1 MRELIAVAAFIAW
14 PVGAQAQHEMH
25 HPALADVINLQA
37 EASREVENDQL
48 VAVLAA
54 EAQGA
59 NPAELAET
67 VNKKMA
73 EALKAA
79 KEVPS
84 VKLRSGNY
92 QTFAQRGKEGRIEAW
107 QVSQELRLET
117 GDVPAAVKLIG
128 RLQQGLNV
136 RSMAMRL
143 APQTRRQAEES
154 LIAEAVAAFDARAD
168 VARKALKAKSY
179 SVRELN
185 IGTAGGGA
193 PRPMQYE
200 FAAASRA
207 APVAIEAGLSQVSVT
222 VSGSIQ
228 LQR

>member
-1 MRELIAVAAFIAW
+1 MRALIAMAAFIAL
-14 PVGAQAQHEMH
+14 PASVQAQREAYHER
-25 HPALADVINLQA
+25 LADVVNLQA

-59 NPAELAET
+59 NPAELAEA

-73 EALKAA
+73 AALKGA

-84 VKLRSGNY
+84 VKVRSGNY
-92 QTFAQRGKEGRIEAW
+92 QTFPQRGKDGRIEGW
-107 QVSQELRLET
+107 QVSQELRLEA
-117 GDVPAAVKLIG
+117 GDVAAAARLIG
-128 RLQQGLNV
+128 QLQQSLNV

-143 APQTRRQAEES
+143 APQTRRQVEES
-154 LIAEAVAAFDARAD
+154 LIGEAVAAFDARAD
-168 VARKALKAKSY
+168 LMRKALKAKGY
-179 SVRELN
+179 GVRELN
-185 IGTAGGGA
+185 LGTAGGG
-193 PRPMQYE
+193 PRPMPME
-200 FAAASRA
+200 FAAAARA
-207 APVAIEAGLSQVSVT
+207 APVALEAGVSQVTVT

>member
-1 MRELIAVAAFIAW
+1 MRELFAVAALIAW
-14 PVGAQAQHEMH
+14 PGGAQAQQEMH
-25 HPALADVINLQA
+25 HAVLADVVNLQA

-48 VAVLAA
+48 LAVLAA

-84 VKLRSGNY
+84 VRLRSGNY
-92 QTFAQRGKEGRIEAW
+92 QTIPQRGKDGRVDAW

-128 RLQQGLNV
+128 RLQQSLNV
-136 RSMAMRL
+136 RSMAMR
-143 APQTRRQAEES
+143 
-154 LIAEAVAAFDARAD
+154 
-168 VARKALKAKSY
+168 
-179 SVRELN
+179 
-185 IGTAGGGA
+185 
-193 PRPMQYE
+193 
-200 FAAASRA
+200 
-207 APVAIEAGLSQVSVT
+207 
-222 VSGSIQ
+222 
-228 LQR
+228 

>member
-1 MRELIAVAAFIAW
+1 LL
-14 PVGAQAQHEMH
+14 
-25 HPALADVINLQA
+25 ALALLVSSFAVLAQRQEAPSDVVNLQA

-59 NPAELAET
+59 NPAELAEA

-73 EALKAA
+73 EALKIA

-92 QTFAQRGKEGRIEAW
+92 QTFPNRGKEGRIEGW
-107 QVSQELRLET
+107 QVAQELRLEAS
-117 GDVPAAVKLIG
+117 DVAAAAKLIG
-128 RLQQGLNV
+128 RLQQSLNV

-143 APQTRRQAEES
+143 APQTRRAAEDA
-154 LIAEAVAAFDARAD
+154 LIAEAVAAFEARAE
-168 VARKALKAKSY
+168 VVRKSLRAKAY
-179 SVRELN
+179 TVRELN
-185 IGTAGGGA
+185 IGTPGGG

-200 FAAASRA
+200 FAAAARA
-207 APVAIEAGLSQVSVT
+207 APVAAGVSQVTVT
-222 VSGSIQ
+222 VNGSIQ
-228 LQR
+228 LVR

>member
-1 MRELIAVAAFIAW
+1 MRALIAAALLIACSG
-14 PVGAQAQHEMH
+14 GARAQHERH
-25 HPALADVINLQA
+25 HEPPADVVNLQA

-59 NPAELAET
+59 NPAELAES

-79 KEVPS
+79 KEVQS

-92 QTFAQRGKEGRIEAW
+92 QTFPNRGKEGRIEGW
-107 QVSQELRLET
+107 QVSQELRLESS
-117 GDVPAAVKLIG
+117 DAAAAAKLIG
-128 RLQQGLNV
+128 RLQQSLNV

-143 APQTRRQAEES
+143 APQSRRAAEDA
-154 LIAEAVAAFDARAD
+154 LITEAVAAFEARAE
-168 VARKALKAKSY
+168 VVRKALKAKSY
-179 SVRELN
+179 SVRELS
-185 IGTAGGGA
+185 IGAGGGG

-200 FAAASRA
+200 FAAAAPRA
-207 APVAIEAGLSQVSVT
+207 APVAIEAGVSQVSVT